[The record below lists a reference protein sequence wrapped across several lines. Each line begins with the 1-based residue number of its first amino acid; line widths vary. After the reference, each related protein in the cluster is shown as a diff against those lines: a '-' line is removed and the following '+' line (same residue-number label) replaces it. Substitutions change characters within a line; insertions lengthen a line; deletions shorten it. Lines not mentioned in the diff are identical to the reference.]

1 MHLLGGGGS
10 HMRLLAGPGRRS
22 GEGALLQVPGGAN
35 DPRGV
40 REMLVTDSPY

>member
-10 HMRLLAGPGRRS
+10 HMRLPAGPGRRS
-22 GEGALLQVPGGAN
+22 REGALLRVPGGAN

-40 REMLVTDSPY
+40 WQMLVTDSPY